1 MAGGVIVRVED
12 AGGLTLEERRLL
24 SEIAVQGSWR
34 EAAKSLGIDP
44 RRIQRMFNNAAFKKE
59 YDAMF
64 PHDTQVVERELNFV
78 SKDAAVILE
87 EVRDA
92 ELNKTVHAQC
102 PQCGKKFDVFV
113 RVIDYVTKMRALEIM
128 LKTMGLMKDTKSV
141 KVEGSVTHVNITLS
155 TAQMLALQALKRGL
169 PVNPQTYRELEN
181 LASNGAFELPPL
193 PPPRGFVDAEFRE
206 VKEENEDEDSTPG
219 E

>member
-1 MAGGVIVRVED
+1 MAGTIVRVED
-12 AGGLTLEERRLL
+12 AAGLTLEERRLL
-24 SEIAVQGSWR
+24 SEIGIKGSWR
-34 EAAKSLGIDP
+34 EAARSLGIDP
-44 RRIQRMFNNAAFKKE
+44 RRIQRMFNNDAFKKE
-59 YDAMF
+59 YDSLF
-64 PHDTQVVERELNFV
+64 PHDTKVVERELNFV

-141 KVEGSVTHVNITLS
+141 KVEGQVTHVNIKLS
-155 TAQMLALQALKRGL
+155 TAQMLAMQALDRGL
-169 PVNPQTYRELEN
+169 PVNPQIYRELES
-181 LASNGAFELPPL
+181 LAATGAFELPPL

-206 VKEENEDEDSTPG
+206 VKEEDDETDTSG
-219 E
+219 EQ